1 MSSPHVVL
9 AEHPLGRGFRAL
21 ENGIAVAA
29 LFLLAAFPL
38 LEILLRTVFETGI
51 LGQSAYL
58 VHLVL
63 VLAFVGGM
71 ITSRE
76 GRHLSISGGYGTNR
90 SRVRTA
96 LDDVTGFISVTIA
109 VALAWS
115 ALSLT
120 LVGFASGQMVGIIPV
135 RVFVAV
141 IPVGLAVM
149 ALRFTLNAVLPPT
162 QIAIGV
168 SGFLVGTFL
177 ALVAVA
183 NVGYTILPAL
193 PGWFEGLLDIWYR
206 AVPQIALPLLVVIV
220 VSAFLGTPLFI
231 VLSGAALLLFAR
243 VGGAPEVIPNEAYNV
258 LTDGTIPAIP
268 LFTFTGYILSESK
281 AGERLVYLFRSWFGW
296 LPGGLVIAAVLASAF
311 FTSFTGASGV
321 TILALGG
328 LLYYVLH
335 TSGQQSE
342 SFTVGLLTSTSN
354 VGLLFPPSLA
364 IIIYGTI
371 AQVNIFHMFLAG
383 IVPGA
388 LIALSFIAIGV
399 FVSIRRKNERTPFEP
414 GEAMAALKSAM
425 SEILLPV
432 VIVVAFFGGLT
443 TLVETAALAVAYVLV
458 VEVAVRREISLS
470 RLPGVALKCIT
481 IVGGVLIILG
491 AARGVSFYIVDA
503 QVPVIL
509 RDWMR
514 DHVTSRFV
522 FLLLLNGA
530 LLLTGCLMDIF
541 SAILIVAPLVVPLGE
556 LFGIA
561 PVHLGAIFLANLG
574 LGFITPPVGL
584 DLFLSS
590 YRFNESMPR
599 LYRYVLPFFAV
610 ELAVVL
616 LITYVPF
623 FARFLP
629 GLVQ

>member
-1 MSSPHVVL
+1 MSSPRVL
-9 AEHPLGRGFRAL
+9 LPGHPLGRGFRVL
-21 ENGIAVAA
+21 ENGVAVAA

-38 LEILLRTVFETGI
+38 LEILLRTVFATGI

-58 VHLVL
+58 VHLVV

-71 ITSRE
+71 ITARE
-76 GRHLSISGGYGTNR
+76 GRHLSISGGYGTQR
-90 SRVRTA
+90 SRVRTV

-120 LVGFASGQMVGIIPV
+120 MVGFTSGQSVGIVPT

-141 IPVGLAVM
+141 IPIGLLVM
-149 ALRFTLNAVLPPT
+149 ALRFTRTATVKPT
-162 QIAIGV
+162 QISVGIA
-168 SGFLVGTFL
+168 GFVVGSFL
-177 ALVAVA
+177 ALPAAA
-183 NVGYTILPAL
+183 NVAYMIAPQLPA
-193 PGWFEGLLDIWYR
+193 WFEGLLDIWYR
-206 AVPQIALPLLVVIV
+206 AVPRIAIPLLVVIV
-220 VSAFLGTPLFI
+220 ASAFLGTPLFI
-231 VLSGAALLLFAR
+231 VLSGSALLLFAR
-243 VGGAPEVIPNEAYNV
+243 VGGALEVIPNEAYNV
-258 LTDGTIPAIP
+258 LTDSTIPAIP

-281 AGERLVYLFRSWFGW
+281 AGERLVDLFRAWFGW
-296 LPGGLVIAAVLASAF
+296 LPGGLVIATVLVSAF

-328 LLYYVLH
+328 LLYYVLYTRGEH
-335 TSGQQSE
+335 TEG
-342 SFTVGLLTSTSN
+342 FTVGLLTSTSN

-383 IVPGA
+383 IVPGT
-388 LIALSFIAIGV
+388 LIALAFIAIGV
-399 FVSIRRKNERTPFEP
+399 VVSIRRGNTRRPFEP
-414 GEAMAALKSAM
+414 REAMSALKSAM
-425 SEILLPV
+425 SEIMLPV
-432 VIVVAFFGGLT
+432 VIVVAFFSGLT

-458 VEVAVRREISLS
+458 VEVAARREIPLG
-470 RLPGVALKCIT
+470 RLPEVALKCIT

-491 AARGVSFYIVDA
+491 AARGLSFYIVDA

-522 FLLLLNGA
+522 FLLILNGA
-530 LLLTGCLMDIF
+530 LLLTGCLMDIY
-541 SAILIVAPLVVPLGE
+541 SAILIVAPLVVPLGD

-561 PVHLGAIFLANLG
+561 PVHLGAIFIANLG

-599 LYRYVLPFFAV
+599 LYRFVLPFFAV
-610 ELAVVL
+610 ELVVVL

-623 FARFLP
+623 FSEFLP
-629 GLVQ
+629 RLVQ

>member
-1 MSSPHVVL
+1 V
-9 AEHPLGRGFRAL
+9 
-21 ENGIAVAA
+21 
-29 LFLLAAFPL
+29 
-38 LEILLRTVFETGI
+38 
-51 LGQSAYL
+51 
-58 VHLVL
+58 
-63 VLAFVGGM
+63 
-71 ITSRE
+71 
-76 GRHLSISGGYGTNR
+76 R
-90 SRVRTA
+90 SA
-96 LDDVTGFISVTIA
+96 LDDATGFISVTIA
-109 VALAWS
+109 VALTWS

-120 LVGFASGQMVGIIPV
+120 IVGFASGQMVGIVPI

-141 IPVGLAVM
+141 IPIGLLVM
-149 ALRFTLNAVLPPT
+149 AMRFTLNATLPQT
-162 QIAIGV
+162 QLAIGI
-168 SGFLVGTFL
+168 SGFVVGTFL
-177 ALVAVA
+177 AIVAVA
-183 NVGYTILPAL
+183 NVGYTLFPSLPA
-193 PGWFEGLLDIWYR
+193 WFEGLLDVWYR
-206 AVPQIALPLLVVIV
+206 TVPNIAVPLLVVIV

-243 VGGAPEVIPNEAYNV
+243 VGGALEVIPNEAYNV

-281 AGERLVYLFRSWFGW
+281 AGERLVNLFRSWFGW
-296 LPGGLVIAAVLASAF
+296 LPGGLVVAAVLASAF

-335 TSGQQSE
+335 TRGQQSE
-342 SFTVGLLTSTSN
+342 AFTVGLLTSTSN

-383 IVPGA
+383 IVPGV
-388 LIALSFIAIGV
+388 LIALSFIVIGV
-399 FVSIRRKNERTPFEP
+399 VVSIRRGNKRTPFEP
-414 GEAMAALKSAM
+414 KQAMATLKSAM

-432 VIVVAFFGGLT
+432 VIVVAFFSGLT

-458 VEVAVRREISLS
+458 VEVAVRREISLR
-470 RLPGVALKCIT
+470 RLPEVALKCIT

-491 AARGVSFYIVDA
+491 AARGLSFYIVDA
-503 QVPVIL
+503 QVPVLL

-556 LFGIA
+556 LFGVA

-590 YRFNESMPR
+590 YRFNEAMPR

>member
-1 MSSPHVVL
+1 MESPHVL
-9 AEHPLGRGFRAL
+9 LSHHPLGRWFRSL
-21 ENGIAVAA
+21 ENGVAVAA
-29 LFLLAAFPL
+29 LLLLAAFPL

-76 GRHLSISGGYGTNR
+76 GRHLSISGGYGTQR
-90 SRVRTA
+90 TRVRTY
-96 LDDVTGFISVTIA
+96 LDDVTSFIAVTVS

-120 LVGFASGQMVGIIPV
+120 AVGFAPGQMVGAVPA

-141 IPVGLAVM
+141 IPIGLFVM
-149 ALRFTLNAVLPPT
+149 ALRFTQNALTRVT
-162 QIAIGV
+162 RVGIGIT
-168 SGFLVGTFL
+168 GFLVGTFI
-177 ALVAVA
+177 AMGSAA
-183 NVGYTILPAL
+183 NVAYLFSPQLPPWVQGIL
-193 PGWFEGLLDIWYR
+193 DVWYR
-206 AVPQIALPLLVVIV
+206 AVPTAAIPLLVVIV
-220 VSAFLGTPLFI
+220 ISAFVGTPLFI
-231 VLSGAALLLFAR
+231 VLSGAALMLFIRA
-243 VGGAPEVIPNEAYNV
+243 GGALEVIPNEAYNV

-268 LFTFTGYILSESK
+268 LFTFTGYVLSESK
-281 AGERLVYLFRSWFGW
+281 AGERLVQLFRAWFGW
-296 LPGGLVIAAVLASAF
+296 LPGGLVIAAVLSSAF

-335 TSGQQSE
+335 TRGQQSE
-342 SFTVGLLTSTSN
+342 PFTVGLLTSASN
-354 VGLLFPPSLA
+354 IGLLFPPSLA

-388 LIALSFIAIGV
+388 LLVLAFIGIGV
-399 FVSIRRKNERTPFEP
+399 FVSVRRGYTRQPFEIT
-414 GEAMAALKSAM
+414 EAMAALKSAA

-432 VIVVAFFGGLT
+432 VIVVAFFTGLT

-458 VEVAVRREISLS
+458 VEVLVRREIAL
-470 RLPGVALKCIT
+470 RKLPDVALKCIT

-491 AARGVSFYIVDA
+491 AARGLSFYIVDA

-530 LLLTGCLMDIF
+530 LLVTGFLMDIF
-541 SAILIVAPLVVPLGE
+541 SAILIVAPLVVPLGD
-556 LFGIA
+556 LFGVA

-590 YRFNESMPR
+590 YRFNEPMPR
-599 LYRYVLPFFAV
+599 LYRYVLPFFLV
-610 ELAVVL
+610 ELVVVL
-616 LITYVPF
+616 IITYVPF
-623 FARFLP
+623 FAQFLP

>member
-1 MSSPHVVL
+1 VL
-9 AEHPLGRGFRAL
+9 SEHPLGRGFRAL
-21 ENGIAVAA
+21 ENGVAVAA

-76 GRHLSISGGYGTNR
+76 GRHLSISGGYGTRR

-120 LVGFASGQMVGIIPV
+120 VVGFAPGQMVGIIPV

-149 ALRFTLNAVLPPT
+149 ALRFTLTAVLPAT

-168 SGFLVGTFL
+168 SGLVVGTFL

-183 NVGYTILPAL
+183 NVGYTIFPSLP
-193 PGWFEGLLDIWYR
+193 PWFEGLLDLWYR
-206 AVPQIALPLLVVIV
+206 AVPQIAVPLLVVIV

-268 LFTFTGYILSESK
+268 LFTFTGYILSESR
-281 AGERLVYLFRSWFGW
+281 AGERLVHLFRSWFGW

-342 SFTVGLLTSTSN
+342 PFTVGLLTSTSN

-364 IIIYGTI
+364 VIIYGTI

-399 FVSIRRKNERTPFEP
+399 VVSIRRKNERTPFEP
-414 GEAMAALKSAM
+414 TEAMGALKSAM

>member
-1 MSSPHVVL
+1 
-9 AEHPLGRGFRAL
+9 
-21 ENGIAVAA
+21 
-29 LFLLAAFPL
+29 
-38 LEILLRTVFETGI
+38 
-51 LGQSAYL
+51 
-58 VHLVL
+58 
-63 VLAFVGGM
+63 
-71 ITSRE
+71 
-76 GRHLSISGGYGTNR
+76 
-90 SRVRTA
+90 
-96 LDDVTGFISVTIA
+96 
-109 VALAWS
+109 
-115 ALSLT
+115 
-120 LVGFASGQMVGIIPV
+120 
-135 RVFVAV
+135 
-141 IPVGLAVM
+141 
-149 ALRFTLNAVLPPT
+149 
-162 QIAIGV
+162 
-168 SGFLVGTFL
+168 
-177 ALVAVA
+177 
-183 NVGYTILPAL
+183 
-193 PGWFEGLLDIWYR
+193 
-206 AVPQIALPLLVVIV
+206 
-220 VSAFLGTPLFI
+220 LGTPLFI

-243 VGGAPEVIPNEAYNV
+243 VGGALEVIPNEAYNV

-281 AGERLVYLFRSWFGW
+281 AGERLVNLFRSWFGW
-296 LPGGLVIAAVLASAF
+296 LPGGLVVAAVLASAF

-335 TSGQQSE
+335 TRGQQSE
-342 SFTVGLLTSTSN
+342 AFTVGLLTSTSN

-383 IVPGA
+383 IVPGV
-388 LIALSFIAIGV
+388 LIALSFIVIGV
-399 FVSIRRKNERTPFEP
+399 VVSIRRGNKRTPFEP
-414 GEAMAALKSAM
+414 KQAMATLKSAM

-432 VIVVAFFGGLT
+432 VIVVAFFSGLT

-458 VEVAVRREISLS
+458 VEVAVRREISLR
-470 RLPGVALKCIT
+470 RLPEVALKCIT

-491 AARGVSFYIVDA
+491 AARGLSFYIVDA
-503 QVPVIL
+503 QVPVLL

-556 LFGIA
+556 LFGVA

-590 YRFNESMPR
+590 YRFNEAMPR